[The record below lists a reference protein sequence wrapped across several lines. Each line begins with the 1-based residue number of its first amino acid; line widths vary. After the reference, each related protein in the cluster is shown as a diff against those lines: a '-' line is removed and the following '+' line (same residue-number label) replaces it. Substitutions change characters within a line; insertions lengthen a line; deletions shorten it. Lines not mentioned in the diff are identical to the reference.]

1 MSLRTSYTLLASEIS
16 PHLVTSI
23 HPGEL
28 LIVFGV
34 DLALDGTL
42 GTLRIAL
49 PSSMFEPVR
58 GPLLAALAREHPI
71 RDDGLLRLLEEALDG
86 QFVAQAQRADG
97 AAVTVQGV
105 WFARAMGP
113 QVRLYHAVVY
123 TAKPR
128 PDVADA
134 FFAGLTLH

>member
-1 MSLRTSYTLLASEIS
+1 MTAIGFAKSRNKGPFCQAGGGAPTVRSEQAFA
-16 PHLVTSI
+16 P
-23 HPGEL
+23 P
-28 LIVFGV
+28 
-34 DLALDGTL
+34 GTL
-42 GTLRIAL
+42 PL
-49 PSSMFEPVR
+49 PS
-58 GPLLAALAREHPI
+58 AA
-71 RDDGLLRLLEEALDG
+71 RL
-86 QFVAQAQRADG
+86 VAQGQRADG